1 MIGRADAKA
10 WGKVAVLM
18 GGYSAERE
26 ISLKSGTAVL
36 QALLR
41 QGIEAHGIDV
51 GKEVL
56 TQLSKGE
63 FTRAFIV
70 LHGRGGEDGVIQGAL
85 ETLNLPYTG
94 SGVLGSALTMDKLRS
109 KQLWRGMDLPTADF
123 SALTEDTDPAVIAAD
138 LGLPLIV
145 KPARE
150 GSSLG
155 MMKVESTDALQSAY
169 REAAIFDTAVFAE
182 RWLSGAEYTAAI
194 LADRVLPLIRLETP
208 RVFYDFE
215 AKYHANTTHYF
226 CPCGLSERQ
235 EHVLQALALEAFQ
248 VLGASGWGRVDL
260 RCDEKAHPYLLEIN
274 TVPGMT
280 DHSLVPMAAQAAG
293 IGFDEMVLRILE
305 SSLERRMFQDGA

>member
-1 MIGRADAKA
+1 MTGRADAKV

-41 QGIEAHGIDV
+41 QGIEAHGVDV
-51 GKEVL
+51 DEGVL
-56 TQLSKGE
+56 TQLSKGR
-63 FTRAFIV
+63 FTRAFIA
-70 LHGRGGEDGVIQGAL
+70 LHGRGGEDGVIQGTL

-94 SGVLGSALTMDKLRS
+94 SGILGSALAMDKLRS
-109 KQLWRGMDLPTADF
+109 KRLWRGVDLPTADF
-123 SALTEDTDPAVIAAD
+123 SVLTGDTDPALIAAD

-155 MMKVESTDALQSAY
+155 MMKVESIDALQFAY
-169 REAAIFDTAVFAE
+169 REAVVFDTAVFAE
-182 RWLSGAEYTAAI
+182 RWLPGAEYTAAI
-194 LADRVLPLIRLETP
+194 VADRVLPLIRLETS

-215 AKYHANTTHYF
+215 AKYRADTTRYF
-226 CPCGLSERQ
+226 CPCGLSEKQ
-235 EHVLQALALEAFQ
+235 EQILRALALEAFQ
-248 VLGASGWGRVDL
+248 TLGASGWGRVDL

-293 IGFDEMVLRILE
+293 IEFDEMVLRILE